1 MVSKKKVRALLALN
15 SLSFCA
21 ARAYWHSNEGLGAK
35 FEIYHPAEDGELM
48 FYLVAGCINQPR
60 TAFKFIMD
68 ELKEVGG
75 VTLVTYRNTRGCSM
89 ATIAKQVVR
98 DAEKH
103 HYKVVTIGISIGD
116 YVARVVEDTLPEAK
130 SIPINPEPDSVILQ
144 PWARVASKIGSV
156 LVSGLTI
163 PLGWLSLIPWFNG
176 DGNLFSVAFIADQ
189 FRDIGFV
196 TNTPRTTSGVLGLI
210 VSEYDEYLVNSIIRS
225 RFPDVPI
232 AVTPTKHG
240 RTVPN
245 AAEFLKAWREL
256 NLQWKSEE

>member
-1 MVSKKKVRALLALN
+1 MMSKKKVGALLALN

-21 ARAYWHSNEGLGAK
+21 ARAYWYASGNLGAK
-35 FEIYHPAEDGELM
+35 FEVYKEAEDGELM

-75 VTLVTYRNTRGCSM
+75 VTLVTYQNTRGCSM
-89 ATIAKQVVR
+89 STIAKQVVR
-98 DAEKH
+98 DAEEH

-116 YVARVVEDTLPEAK
+116 YVARVVEDNLPEAK

-144 PWARVASKIGSV
+144 PWARIASRIGSV

-163 PLGWLSLIPWFNG
+163 PLGWLSLIPWLNG
-176 DGNLFSVAFIADQ
+176 DGNLFSTAFIADQ

-196 TNTPRTTSGVLGLI
+196 TNTPRTMDGVLGI
-210 VSEYDEYLVNSIIRS
+210 IISEYDEYLVNSIIQS

-232 AVTPTKHG
+232 VVTPTKHG

-245 AAEFLKAWREL
+245 ATEFLGAWQKL
-256 NLQWKSEE
+256 KLQMKGER